1 MLLYVMEELRM
12 GGDPWAE
19 GRRRELWRVTTGAR
33 VFGLLRQAAWVGG
46 GSGWSAGRLPGGRL
60 DTRLFGGKPAPLLQH
75 SGSDEKRQSMVL
87 RHLL

>member
-1 MLLYVMEELRM
+1 M
-12 GGDPWAE
+12 GTHGQRVGDESSGGLP
-19 GRRRELWRVTTGAR
+19 RGAR